1 MSNLVLNSTTTADL
15 DQFIRRP
22 AHAAMIIGAEGMG
35 KMAISR
41 SIAYRLLGLANDAAL
56 ERYPYFRI
64 IAPTG
69 QSISIEAIRELLGF
83 TKLRIAEQQSKTKR
97 LVIIDEAHS
106 MTIEAQNALL
116 KLLEEPPEG
125 TLFLLNVSYVQGLLP
140 TIRSRSQQLRIRQP
154 NRADLEEYFTT
165 QGKAAQQVHS
175 AFLMSG
181 GLPGLMHALLSDSES
196 HPLLKAVEQA
206 RGLLRASTFERL
218 ALVDAL
224 AKQRPDCI
232 RLLFVLQQMAHAAI
246 TQSSEKN
253 GSTQSV
259 AQWHKV
265 LAAAYEAQN
274 ALQEN
279 AQAKLV
285 LTNLMLNLS

>member
-1 MSNLVLNSTTTADL
+1 MPDLILHTTTKGEL
-15 DQFIRRP
+15 DQFVRRP
-22 AHAAMIIGAEGMG
+22 SHAAVIVGTEGIG

-41 SIAYRLLGLANDAAL
+41 AIAGRLLELDDAAL
-56 ERYPYFRI
+56 ERYPYFRV
-64 IAPTG
+64 IAPAG
-69 QSISIEAIRELLGF
+69 QSISIESIRELLGF
-83 TKLRIAEQQSKTKR
+83 TKLKIAEQDSRIKR
-97 LVIIDEAHS
+97 IVVIDEAHT
-106 MTIEAQNALL
+106 MTTEAQNALL

-125 TLFLLNVSYVQGLLP
+125 TLILLNVSFIQGLLP
-140 TIRSRSQQLRIRQP
+140 TIRSRAQQLHIKQP
-154 NRADLEEYFTT
+154 NRSELENYFTT
-165 QGKAAQQVHS
+165 QGNTAQQVHS
-175 AFLMSG
+175 SYLMSG
-181 GLPGLMHALLSDSES
+181 GLPGLMHALLSDSEH

-218 ALVDAL
+218 ALVDTL
-224 AKQRPDCI
+224 AKQKQECI

-246 TQSSEKN
+246 TQTAEKG

-265 LAAAYEAQN
+265 LSAAYDAQN

-285 LTNLMLNLS
+285 LTDLMLNLA